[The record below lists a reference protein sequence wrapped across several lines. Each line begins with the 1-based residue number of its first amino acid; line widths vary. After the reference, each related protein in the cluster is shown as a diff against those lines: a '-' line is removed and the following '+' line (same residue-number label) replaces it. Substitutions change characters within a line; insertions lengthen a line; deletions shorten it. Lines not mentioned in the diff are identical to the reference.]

1 MMSSES
7 LKIYLFQY
15 KNKKKNVSEQ
25 SVKFTKHLKHSFIFV
40 DFIYY
45 LSMLIYKY
53 IKLSIF

>member
-25 SVKFTKHLKHSFIFV
+25 SVKFTKTLET
-40 DFIYY
+40 FIY
-45 LSMLIYKY
+45 
-53 IKLSIF
+53 FC